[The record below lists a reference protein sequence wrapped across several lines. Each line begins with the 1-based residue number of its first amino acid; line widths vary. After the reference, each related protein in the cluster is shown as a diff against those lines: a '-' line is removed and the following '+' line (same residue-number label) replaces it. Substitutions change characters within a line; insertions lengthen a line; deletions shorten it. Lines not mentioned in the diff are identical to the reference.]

1 MEHPF
6 LSSVD
11 LVDKSLDELQDAIS
25 SLTSKLNFAHRAGN
39 QHMVNQLVMVIE
51 SYKTQYNTKMDAILK
66 KQLAA
71 TASRVSIQKE

>member
-11 LVDKSLDELQDAIS
+11 LADKSLDELQDAIG
-25 SLTSKLNFAHRAGN
+25 SLTTKLNFAHRNGN
-39 QHMVNQLVMVIE
+39 QHMVNQLVMVME
-51 SYKTQYNTKMDAILK
+51 SYKTQYNLKMDAILK

-71 TASRVSIQKE
+71 ASPRVSIQKE